1 LRNCYVKSISFNQGK
16 SEIIPEDCIYC
27 GKCITI
33 CPQKAK
39 DYVRDYHRLNG
50 YVGHPFLVSLAPSFF
65 AHFDEPFKIIALLK
79 SIGAVAVQET
89 AVGADIVS
97 YDYAKYTKRQK
108 KPVISTACPVVVD
121 LAEKYFP
128 NANAFLAPFLSPMAA
143 HSRFLKS
150 HFGNFPTFFIGPCI
164 AKKKEGESFYDLI
177 LTFEEIDEYI
187 RDEKI
192 EISGL
197 EESFPTPP
205 FPKRGRMYP
214 ISGGINDTIDGNWHH
229 YSVIEGI
236 ENVAKLFKSLDSV
249 DETYFFEVAACPNGC
264 IDGTAIRKDLS
275 FLEKRSRI
283 IRYTDTLKELK
294 GSTIDPSLLKLDIT
308 RNFISRY
315 RKIDVSEEEIR
326 KVLVSIGKK
335 ETKEELN
342 CSACGYTTCRE
353 KAAAVVIGKA
363 EREMCVSYMIERITS
378 ASTLVAEETPNV
390 VVIHKN
396 NKLIFLNKAGKSFF
410 DKIDKTNEEILDMIT
425 SLETSEQ
432 SLLELEEFNNVF
444 FVKAFDLPD
453 DNGKVVILTD
463 LTKEKQ
469 QEERLRDLK
478 RETFSK
484 IDVVL
489 DKQMRL
495 AQEIASLLGESIAE
509 TKSHF
514 VEFKRFMEGKG

>member
-1 LRNCYVKSISFNQGK
+1 
-16 SEIIPEDCIYC
+16 
-27 GKCITI
+27 
-33 CPQKAK
+33 
-39 DYVRDYHRLNG
+39 
-50 YVGHPFLVSLAPSFF
+50 
-65 AHFDEPFKIIALLK
+65 
-79 SIGAVAVQET
+79 
-89 AVGADIVS
+89 
-97 YDYAKYTKRQK
+97 
-108 KPVISTACPVVVD
+108 
-121 LAEKYFP
+121 
-128 NANAFLAPFLSPMAA
+128 
-143 HSRFLKS
+143 
-150 HFGNFPTFFIGPCI
+150 
-164 AKKKEGESFYDLI
+164 
-177 LTFEEIDEYI
+177 
-187 RDEKI
+187 
-192 EISGL
+192 
-197 EESFPTPP
+197 
-205 FPKRGRMYP
+205 
-214 ISGGINDTIDGNWHH
+214 
-229 YSVIEGI
+229 
-236 ENVAKLFKSLDSV
+236 
-249 DETYFFEVAACPNGC
+249 
-264 IDGTAIRKDLS
+264 
-275 FLEKRSRI
+275 
-283 IRYTDTLKELK
+283 
-294 GSTIDPSLLKLDIT
+294 
-308 RNFISRY
+308 
-315 RKIDVSEEEIR
+315 
-326 KVLVSIGKK
+326 
-335 ETKEELN
+335 
-342 CSACGYTTCRE
+342 
-353 KAAAVVIGKA
+353 
-363 EREMCVSYMIERITS
+363 MIERITS